1 VPPRCRLS
9 RSLGASA
16 PFPSPSCPTSSRAS
30 PTGHCLGWQEPKA
43 NVKRWVRPADKT
55 TEAVSMRDTPSLDE
69 ARILVVDDEPANVQ
83 LLQRA
88 LEQAGYVNVEATT
101 DSRRVAGLLTE
112 YEPDLILLDLVMPHL
127 DGFEVL
133 EQLAHLVPASTYLP
147 VLVLTAD
154 ITGETKRRALAG
166 GAKDFLT
173 KPFDLDEVFLRIRNM
188 LEIRQLHMQL
198 RRQNEELEERVRMR
212 TLELESVRVVSEAV
226 GASLDLDQ
234 VLQSALQHSLEV
246 TELDMGSVSLLDE
259 GTGELLLVADRN
271 IAEPAATGLPV
282 PDSVLGQVLA
292 RPRII
297 SGVTLELPLPSREGP
312 EASQRTAALVAAP
325 LEWEGRAIGV
335 LSLASLDGRTP
346 DADDLALVAALARP
360 IAAAVGNARLYG
372 ALRQLEEQRREL
384 LARLVRAE
392 EEERRR
398 IAADIH
404 DDPIQVISAL
414 GLRLDLL
421 RRSLSDPEHL
431 ALMENARGTL
441 DAAVAGLR
449 NMLFQLHPPALDREG
464 LMPPLRALLDQL
476 QEEAGLRVRLEA
488 RTAGEPPPEVRSV
501 LYRIVQEALANVRK
515 HARATSVSVLLEER
529 EGGFGVRVEDDGE
542 GFASGDMG
550 PLRGHLGLPGMRER
564 AELAGGWSRVNSA
577 PGAGT
582 TVEAWVPG
590 EPASVVA

>member
-1 VPPRCRLS
+1 
-9 RSLGASA
+9 
-16 PFPSPSCPTSSRAS
+16 
-30 PTGHCLGWQEPKA
+30 
-43 NVKRWVRPADKT
+43 
-55 TEAVSMRDTPSLDE
+55 
-69 ARILVVDDEPANVQ
+69 
-83 LLQRA
+83 
-88 LEQAGYVNVEATT
+88 
-101 DSRRVAGLLTE
+101 
-112 YEPDLILLDLVMPHL
+112 
-127 DGFEVL
+127 
-133 EQLAHLVPASTYLP
+133 
-147 VLVLTAD
+147 
-154 ITGETKRRALAG
+154 
-166 GAKDFLT
+166 
-173 KPFDLDEVFLRIRNM
+173 
-188 LEIRQLHMQL
+188 
-198 RRQNEELEERVRMR
+198 
-212 TLELESVRVVSEAV
+212 
-226 GASLDLDQ
+226 
-234 VLQSALQHSLEV
+234 V

-271 IAEPAATGLPV
+271 VADPLRLAATGLPV

-292 RPRII
+292 DGRPRII
-297 SGVTLELPLPSREGP
+297 SGVTLELPLPRPKGP

-404 DDPIQVISAL
+404 DDPIQVITAL
-414 GLRLDLL
+414 GMRLDLL

-431 ALMENARGTL
+431 ALVESARGTL
-441 DAAVAGLR
+441 EAAVAALR
-449 NMLFQLHPPALDREG
+449 SMLFQLHPPALDREG
-464 LMPPLRALLDQL
+464 LTPPLRALLDQL

-488 RTAGEPPPEVRSV
+488 RTAGEPPPEVRAV

-550 PLRGHLGLPGMRER
+550 PLPGHLGLPGMRER

-590 EPASVVA
+590 EPASVGT